1 MTDAGSAICTC
12 RSIASERSRASA
24 LDAPRA
30 ANTSLS
36 CLPTRIDG
44 FSAVPG
50 FW

>member
-1 MTDAGSAICTC
+1 MTDAGSAICTW
-12 RSIASERSRASA
+12 RSIASERSRASPE
-24 LDAPRA
+24 LAPRA
-30 ANTSLS
+30 VNTSAS